1 MSIQSDRMK
10 RLPVAMPINQ
20 VADTTHRKDA
30 AGTGSALLTVAEAAK
45 HLRVSKSF
53 LDKSRVSGGGPEFI
67 RIGKRKILYR
77 TSALDFWA
85 NARRYVS
92 TSEYIGKSKLRS

>member
-1 MSIQSDRMK
+1 MNNPRESDSAK
-10 RLPVAMPINQ
+10 AKPAPVA
-20 VADTTHRKDA
+20 V
-30 AGTGSALLTVAEAAK
+30 LLTVAEAAK
-45 HLRVSKSF
+45 YLRVSKSF

-85 NARRYVS
+85 NARRYSS
-92 TSEYIGKSKLRS
+92 TSEYIS